1 MTADSLRST
10 LRTLNVGQAWLAR
23 QLKVHPNTVSL
34 WATGAVPV
42 PGYAEAFLRLAQGN
56 RDLMQSIDL

>member
-1 MTADSLRST
+1 MTADSLRTT
-10 LRTLNVGQAWLAR
+10 LRALNVGQAWLAR

-42 PGYAEAFLRLAQGN
+42 PGYAEAFLRLARGN
-56 RDLMQSIDL
+56 YDLVRGIDL